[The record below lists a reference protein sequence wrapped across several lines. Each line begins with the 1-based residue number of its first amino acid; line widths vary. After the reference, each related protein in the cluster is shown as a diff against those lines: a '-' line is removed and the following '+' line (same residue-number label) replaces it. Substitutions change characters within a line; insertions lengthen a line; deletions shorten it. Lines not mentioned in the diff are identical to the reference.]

1 MPILPTATVRGVLC
15 HWYVSRP
22 LCYHSKLFSHVSTS
36 PHDLMI
42 LKPYLTSNFQIRQ
55 LYGTGWDITNG
66 RDYLIMEEI
75 DGIPSFQTVAA
86 RYYTTPPRTKAMC
99 QAFMEQYFYPAVA
112 NAVEDNVRDHAI
124 QHEDLNGGNYLWNKE
139 NTIARLIDWQE
150 WKYRDKSEAAQ
161 AVSPLFS
168 ILSI

>member
-1 MPILPTATVRGVLC
+1 
-15 HWYVSRP
+15 
-22 LCYHSKLFSHVSTS
+22 
-36 PHDLMI
+36 MI
-42 LKPYLTSNFQIRQ
+42 LKPYLTLNFQIRQ

-66 RDYLIMEEI
+66 RDYLIMKEI
-75 DGIPSFQTVAA
+75 HGIPSFHTEAA
-86 RYYTTPPRTKAMC
+86 KYYTRPPSTKAMC

-112 NAVEDNVRDHAI
+112 KAVEANVRDHAI

-139 NTIARLIDWQE
+139 NTKARLIDWQE